1 MSITFTEI
9 DNYYTFVFTNGII
22 LRIYELPDSYDAY
35 IDSLNDVISGKNRS
49 KYDILISNE
58 HHLVFEIIKDNK
70 IKFSIITDFMFHNP
84 DNKYLKPLMEFT
96 INHDDCVDALKS
108 LRDNIIKNIDEN

>member
-1 MSITFTEI
+1 MSTTFTEI

-22 LRIYELPDSYDAY
+22 LRIYELPDSDDGEIYS
-35 IDSLNDVISGKNRS
+35 INRVISGKIGS
-49 KYDILISNE
+49 KYDILISVE
-58 HHLVFEIIKDNK
+58 HRLVFEIIKDNK

-96 INHDDCVDALKS
+96 INHVDCIDALKS
-108 LRDNIIKNIDEN
+108 LRDNIIQNIDKN